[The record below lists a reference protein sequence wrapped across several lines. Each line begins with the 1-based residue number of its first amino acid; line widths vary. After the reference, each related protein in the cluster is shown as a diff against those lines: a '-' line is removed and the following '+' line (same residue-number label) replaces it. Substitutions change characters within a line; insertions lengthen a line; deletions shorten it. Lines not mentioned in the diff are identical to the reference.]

1 MSALSAA
8 VAAALTMTAC
18 GGDKMPTGPSGAGTT
33 SPGTSG
39 GSPVVSVSIAGAP
52 MVFAPQQTMQ
62 FEATAQR
69 QDGTSASCT
78 STAVWETS
86 NSAVVTVAAGL
97 ARGVAEGQAD
107 IRATCGSATAAVHI
121 TIVVNLGVTSV
132 YANPSTVSL
141 APGQSQQLQVV
152 LCSRDG
158 ICSDCTSTA
167 TYELTT
173 SPVFSIDA
181 HGLVTAL
188 AVGDGSWRVHCG
200 PPFTYATIHVRL
212 PDDSFSHRVEFSGA
226 LCGDPNAPGQVSTHC
241 SYGGDS
247 TEVHQFIDVA
257 RAGSMQILVQVIGG
271 HDYGDSLDLE
281 VRCGDRLLRTWSVEQ
296 TTVSMPVEPCRYD
309 LRLVDKKAYGERY
322 RMVVQYP

>member
-1 MSALSAA
+1 
-8 VAAALTMTAC
+8 MTAC
-18 GGDKMPTGPSGAGTT
+18 GGDKVPTGPSGAGTT
-33 SPGTSG
+33 SPATTG
-39 GSPVVSVSIAGAP
+39 GSAVLSVSIAGAP
-52 MVFAPQQTMQ
+52 MTFAPQQTMQ

-121 TIVVNLGVTSV
+121 TIVNSGITSV
-132 YANPSTVSL
+132 YVNPSTVSL
-141 APGQSQQLQVV
+141 APGQSQQLQIV

-158 ICSDCTSTA
+158 ICGDCTTTA
-167 TYELTT
+167 TYEYAT

-188 AVGDGSWRVHCG
+188 AVGDGSLRVHCG
-200 PPFTYATIHVRL
+200 PPFTYATIRVRL

-241 SYGGDS
+241 TYGGNS
-247 TEVHQFIDVA
+247 TEVHEFIDVA
-257 RAGSMQILVQVIGG
+257 RAGSMQILVQAVGG

-281 VRCGDRLLRTWSVEQ
+281 VRCGDRLLRTWSSGEQ
-296 TTVSMPVEPCRYD
+296 STVSMPVEPCRYD
-309 LRLVDKKAYGERY
+309 LRLVDREVYGERY